1 MITTPIS
8 RYQVL
13 SPRSALTF
21 LGLACLGLVSVGEI
35 AQAQIVQYTISN
47 GTGTST
53 SLSATT
59 TDPGVNVSSLTSA
72 GSLTTSGSQIT
83 VPGTFTF
90 GTWGAGASPD
100 TTKYID
106 FSITPTAGNQV
117 AYSTISFAVG
127 ARMNVAHGADL
138 WDLQYSL
145 DGFGTAGT
153 QLGSTIT
160 VSLAG
165 SGFRGNTTLVN
176 NLDISAIGTQTGTV
190 TFRLFGYDDT
200 SAGSHVAGLVGTGN
214 ANLGGG
220 QELTVNGTVSAV
232 PEPSSYAAVFG
243 ALAFGF
249 VFITRRL
256 RKA

>member
-1 MITTPIS
+1 LS
-8 RYQVL
+8 LASLGENAEAQVVV
-13 SPRSALTF
+13 A
-21 LGLACLGLVSVGEI
+21 
-35 AQAQIVQYTISN
+35 QYTVSN

-53 SLSATT
+53 SLPATA
-59 TDPGVNVSSLTSA
+59 TDPGVTAANLTA
-72 GSLTTSGSQIT
+72 TVPPLTTTGAQTT

-90 GTWGAGASPD
+90 GTWGSGASPD

-165 SGFRGNTTLVN
+165 SGFRGNTTPVN

-200 SAGSHVAGLVGTGN
+200 SAPSHVAGLVGTGTGGV
-214 ANLGGG
+214 LSGG
-220 QELTVNGTVSAV
+220 QELTINGTVSSVV

-249 VFITRRL
+249 AFITRRL